1 MEELDS
7 KKLQHSNILS
17 HEKKNPVGTKH
28 VLKKFI
34 KLKGKARTLYNL
46 NIEEFFYNNMKIN
59 QANIVPCKH

>member
-34 KLKGKARTLYNL
+34 KLKVKARTLYNL
-46 NIEEFFYNNMKIN
+46 NIEEMFL
-59 QANIVPCKH
+59 